1 MIRQLLIIAAASAFT
16 SAYAAVPVFAAKCGN
31 QLNVDANPAGKVY
44 MNGKVAKTI
53 KRPDGQI
60 SANSAGAWVDITPR
74 GDQPPFVTYTAKD
87 KTTGECEIRSFSNA
101 GGAPTVAPTGRA
113 SHSERAGQGQFDA
126 RGNIPC
132 AENKGQPMGQC
143 KFEVARDPVGSASVK
158 VTLPSGK
165 TRFIFSSTRARQS
178 APT

>member
-1 MIRQLLIIAAASAFT
+1 M
-16 SAYAAVPVFAAKCGN
+16 
-31 QLNVDANPAGKVY
+31 
-44 MNGKVAKTI
+44 
-53 KRPDGQI
+53 
-60 SANSAGAWVDITPR
+60 DITPR

-143 KFEVARDPVGSASVK
+143 KFEVTRDPVGSASVK

-165 TRFIFSSTRARQS
+165 TRFIFFDKGKAISADLSQADGDMTFARRARL
-178 APT
+178 